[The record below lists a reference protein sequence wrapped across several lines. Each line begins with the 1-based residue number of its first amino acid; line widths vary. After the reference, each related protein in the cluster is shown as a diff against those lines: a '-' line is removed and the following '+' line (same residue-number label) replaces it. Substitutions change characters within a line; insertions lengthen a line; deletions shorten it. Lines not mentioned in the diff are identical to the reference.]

1 MEPTLIEIGKK
12 DFIRINKN
20 DTLYN
25 LIRELFRRGEDRAI
39 VYHDDKPVGIV
50 TLTDIALKI
59 ATTKSKRVP
68 TTALHVSAVMSSPL
82 IALSQNTSVIKA
94 ARVMI
99 EKGISSVPALDEKGD
114 VSALVTKWEIVELLR
129 EEDSL
134 VVNAPTSVVR
144 EVKETDSVLMVR
156 RMIMDEG
163 IQQVLVRNLEG
174 KPAGIVTS
182 YEIAK
187 LLAELI
193 DYASEYG
200 PKDYLKE
207 VKVGEIMRPYVP
219 TKPLNSKIS
228 DIAELVTEKK
238 VKAVYLVEEGEIKA
252 STTLNDL
259 VRYFVSKAV
268 F

>member
-1 MEPTLIEIGKK
+1 MEPTLIEVGRK
-12 DFIRINKN
+12 DFMKINKN

-39 VYHDDKPVGIV
+39 VYRDDEPVGIV
-50 TLTDIALKI
+50 TLTDIALKV
-59 ATTKSKRVP
+59 AMTRSKRVP

-82 IALSQNTSVIKA
+82 IALPQNSPVTKA

-99 EKGISSVPALDEKGD
+99 EKGISSIPALDEVGE
-114 VSALVTKWEIVELLR
+114 VTALVTKWEIAAMLKD
-129 EEDSL
+129 EEAEVSSAL
-134 VVNAPTSVVR
+134 TSVVR

-163 IQQVLVRNLEG
+163 VQQVLVRNLEG

-193 DYASEYG
+193 DYAAEYG
-200 PKDYLKE
+200 PKDYLRE
-207 VKVGEIMRPYVP
+207 VRVGEIMRPYVP
-219 TKPLNSKIS
+219 TQPLDSTIS
-228 DIAELVTEKK
+228 DVAKLISEKR
-238 VKAVYLVEEGEIKA
+238 VKAVYLVEDNEIKA
-252 STTLNDL
+252 AVTLNDL
-259 VRYFVSKAV
+259 VRYYVSKAV
-268 F
+268 L